1 MADNRGPELLIVN
14 IVFFVVTACI
24 VIMRC
29 YTRICIT
36 KAFGADDWLMVIA
49 TAFFLGYIICSN
61 LGVRFGTGQ
70 HKVDLAPENYETA
83 KMLWWFCYLFF
94 GITMCAAKLSFG
106 WLLLRIVCKPA
117 HAYII
122 YSTSAI
128 VMIAAIIFFFVT
140 VLQCNP
146 VTKFWKEDEPGYCI
160 PPRIF
165 TDLAYLYSAVSVVTD
180 LSYAL
185 LPAFVIWH
193 VQLRT
198 RIRFILIILM
208 GLGCLASCAVI
219 VRILYFRHFSDPDFL
234 YATTDIA
241 IWSTIEMGLGI
252 SAASFSTLRP
262 LARSLGWSIGFSSSG
277 SVPSGG
283 NNHNNNNNTP
293 LTVGQI
299 DSRRPSRI
307 SRSQHRSNNRDR
319 DIYTQRSQESQD
331 RLHGSARRGSIRTL
345 ASQQT
350 TAYTTS
356 DPRSRTASHDKG
368 EAEWVALSDLERQAV
383 DDDNAPH
390 GKITPN
396 EYVL

>member
-1 MADNRGPELLIVN
+1 M
-14 IVFFVVTACI
+14 
-24 VIMRC
+24 
-29 YTRICIT
+29 
-36 KAFGADDWLMVIA
+36 
-49 TAFFLGYIICSN
+49 GYIICSN

-70 HKVDLAPENYETA
+70 HKADLTPENYETA

-122 YSTSAI
+122 YATSAI
-128 VMIAAIIFFFVT
+128 VMLAGIIFFFVT
-140 VLQCNP
+140 LFQCNP
-146 VTKFWKEDEPGYCI
+146 VTKFWKEDQPGYCI

-165 TDLAYLYSAVSVVTD
+165 TDLAYLYSAVSMVTD

-208 GLGCLASCAVI
+208 GLGCLYVFLSLSSRVVLESSLLTHYYRASCAVI
-219 VRILYFRHFSDPDFL
+219 VRILYFSRFSDPDFL
-234 YATTDIA
+234 CTDNHPPTSLIHVTNNSFTLGATTDIA

-283 NNHNNNNNTP
+283 NNNNNNTP

-307 SRSQHRSNNRDR
+307 SKSQQRSKNRDR

-331 RLHGSARRGSIRTL
+331 RLHGSARRGSIRTM

-390 GKITPN
+390 SKITPN